1 MVLKPIKMTYIPAQF
16 RVRAEITVAD
26 AKSSP
31 LPPPDLMMR
40 VQKKM
45 QAEKDAGHIASFYCY
60 EERLQKIW
68 QTLRTL
74 ADNNEMVALTL
85 ACGTPEIKGIEV
97 KRGPE
102 GTQIF
107 GTLSISAT
115 PEELHTWRYPLIKLV
130 VQSKL
135 KALGIQT
142 APNPARIHALWLKAM
157 EGGKVLGAKL
167 YPLTL
172 SVQRAQELD
181 FEFYVSPHK
190 KQINLMIYS
199 FKNLLNRDPI
209 RMLVHEAHEKALH
222 LSQETGHPYHFLK
235 ADLVRSLRS
244 ALRGPE
250 RFDFD
255 LPFAALVCRQKI
267 SGAAKPAEIAEK
279 LHDHY
284 EIIASDDNMQVEISE
299 FHMELYER
307 PDLGLSSAELKR
319 DIAAQ
324 GIHYGMQDA
333 LWQTITE
340 HLDRKESLK
349 GLVVAKGLAP
359 IPAAEPYLELIPLTA
374 ANLDGAMG
382 AAQQT
387 QSQNNATDLRDR
399 QPSKFASAGQIIGR
413 ISYRTPATP
422 GQDVYG
428 RALAAASPDHGAI
441 EIGTGLEL
449 IEGGLL
455 KATLDGIPIL
465 ESPTKAA
472 MQPAYIHEGDVN
484 LTTGNIRFSGSVH
497 IKGNVEQGSILEV
510 GGDLVVDGMVQG
522 GCIRCQGSVRIAGGF
537 IGNENLRSHVK
548 GDLMAQFLEHVYLDC
563 RGNLTAQQSIVG
575 CYLSVGGNLTIL
587 APDGQYL
594 GGKLVVSGEMKVGFL
609 GKEEASKTHI
619 ILGANWIEMVR
630 LQHQERRIQALEKIA
645 QIQSLEQIKWQN
657 PKRLSLAERPLAS
670 ARLQSL
676 KEREQRIKLVLE
688 QMRKILQSR
697 LRKRNYNKSARLTV
711 SQTLSTNCLIEIQ
724 SQSVPI
730 HTPLDGIYITMT
742 PIRNNFI
749 RPLQEPK
756 PAAS

>member
-31 LPPPDLMMR
+31 LPPADLMMR

-45 QAEKDAGHIASFYCY
+45 QMEKQAGHIASFHCY
-60 EERLQKIW
+60 EDRLQKIW

-74 ADNNEMVALTL
+74 SDDKEMVALTL
-85 ACGTPEIKGIEV
+85 ACGAPEIRGIEV
-97 KRGPE
+97 SRGVE
-102 GTQIF
+102 GSKTF
-107 GTLSISAT
+107 ATLSITAT
-115 PEELHTWRYPLIKLV
+115 PEELHTWRYPLVKLA
-130 VQSKL
+130 VQTKL

-157 EGGKVLGAKL
+157 EGGKVVGAKL

-172 SVQRAQELD
+172 SVLRAQEID

-209 RMLVHEAHEKALH
+209 RLLVHEAHEKAFQ

-235 ADLVRSLRS
+235 ADLIRSLRS

-267 SGAAKPAEIAEK
+267 SGAAKPAVMVEK

-284 EIIASDDNMQVEISE
+284 EITVSDDNMQVEISA

-307 PDLGLSSAELKR
+307 AELGLSATELKR
-319 DIAAQ
+319 DIVAQ
-324 GIHYGMQDA
+324 GILSGMQDP
-333 LWQTITE
+333 LWQTIAE

-349 GLVVAKGLAP
+349 GLVVAKGLPPVA
-359 IPAAEPYLELIPLTA
+359 AAEPFLELIPLT
-374 ANLDGAMG
+374 GIG
-382 AAQQT
+382 SESGPGIPPAQPQHRAV
-387 QSQNNATDLRDR
+387 NMRDR
-399 QPSKFASAGQIIGR
+399 QPSQFASAGQVVGK
-413 ISYRTPATP
+413 ISYRTPAIP

-428 RALAAASPDHGAI
+428 RALGAASPDHGII

-449 IEGGLL
+449 MDSGLL
-455 KATLDGIPIL
+455 KATIDGIPLL
-465 ESPTKAA
+465 EGPTKAG
-472 MQPAYIHEGDVN
+472 MQPAYVHNGDVN

-510 GGDLVVDGMVQG
+510 GGDLVIDGMVQG

-537 IGNENLRSHVK
+537 IGNENLRSQVK
-548 GDLMAQFLEHVYLDC
+548 GDLQAQFLEHVHLDC
-563 RGNLTAQQSIVG
+563 RGSITAQQSIVG
-575 CYLSVGGNLTIL
+575 CYLSVGGNLIIL
-587 APDGQYL
+587 AQDGQYL
-594 GGKLVVSGEMKVGFL
+594 GGKLVVSGEMQVAFL
-609 GKEEASKTHI
+609 GKEDASKTHI
-619 ILGANWIEMVR
+619 ILGASWIEMVR
-630 LQHQERRIQALEKIA
+630 IQHQERRIQALEKLA
-645 QIQSLEQIKWQN
+645 QIQTLEQLKWQN
-657 PKRLSLAERPLAS
+657 PKRLSPTERPLAKE
-670 ARLQSL
+670 RLQSL
-676 KEREQRIKLVLE
+676 KEREQKLKLILE

-697 LRKRNYNKSARLTV
+697 LRKRTYNKSARLTV
-711 SQTLSTNCLIEIQ
+711 NQTLATNCLIDVQNQI
-724 SQSVPI
+724 VPI
-730 HTPLDGIYITMT
+730 HTALDGVYITMT

-749 RPLQEPK
+749 RPLVDPK
-756 PAAS
+756 PVAS